1 MENLNILVTKET
13 MRALKEQAKKE
24 NKKYYDLAQ
33 EILAKVTNTPYIT
46 FSKKEWKDYEKN
58 NPNRKISLCDNWNN
72 NFNSS
77 I

>member
-46 FSKKEWKDYEKN
+46 FSKKE
-58 NPNRKISLCDNWNN
+58 
-72 NFNSS
+72 
-77 I
+77 